1 MTPTA
6 TSARPSGAR
15 LRILL
20 VEDDPGDVLITTE
33 ALADSVVDYEL
44 AVVEDGEEALDYL
57 NQRGEHEGV
66 TRPDLVLLDLNLPR
80 VSGREVLAE
89 VKAHPDLAAIP
100 VIILSTSDAE
110 DDVVTTYKL
119 HANAYVTKPVDFDQF
134 HQVVR
139 SIDDFFLSIVR
150 LPTRDHERPAADPSE
165 RMRP

>member
-1 MTPTA
+1 MNPSASVTA
-6 TSARPSGAR
+6 TSAHADRRR
-15 LRILL
+15 LQILL

-33 ALADSVVDYEL
+33 ALAGSRVPYEL
-44 AVVEDGEEALDYL
+44 SVVEDGEAALDYL
-57 NQRGEHEGV
+57 NQRGAHEQV
-66 TRPDLVLLDLNLPR
+66 PRPDLILLDLNLPR

-110 DDVVTTYKL
+110 DDVLSTYRL

-134 HQVVR
+134 HHVVR

-150 LPTRDHERPAADPSE
+150 LPSRDA
-165 RMRP
+165 

>member
-1 MTPTA
+1 MNPTSTPTA
-6 TSARPSGAR
+6 TSALSGARR

-33 ALADSVVDYEL
+33 ALADSNVPYEL
-44 AVVEDGEEALDYL
+44 TVVEDGEQALDYL
-57 NQRGEHEGV
+57 NQRGAHEGV
-66 TRPDLVLLDLNLPR
+66 TRPDLILLDLNLPR
-80 VSGREVLAE
+80 VDGREVLAE
-89 VKAHPDLAAIP
+89 VKAHPDLASIP

-110 DDVVTTYKL
+110 DDVLATYQL

-150 LPTRDHERPAADPSE
+150 LPAREG
-165 RMRP
+165 

>member
-1 MTPTA
+1 MNPSTATA
-6 TSARPSGAR
+6 TSARGGDRR

-33 ALADSVVDYEL
+33 ALAGSQVPYEL
-44 AVVEDGEEALDYL
+44 TVVEDGEQALDHL
-57 NQRGEHEGV
+57 NQRGAYENV
-66 TRPDLVLLDLNLPR
+66 PRPDLILLDLNLPR
-80 VSGREVLAE
+80 VSGREVLSE

-110 DDVVTTYKL
+110 DDVLSTYRL

-134 HQVVR
+134 HHVVR

-150 LPTRDHERPAADPSE
+150 LPKREA
-165 RMRP
+165 

>member
-1 MTPTA
+1 MNPTSTPTA
-6 TSARPSGAR
+6 TSAWSGTRR

-33 ALADSVVDYEL
+33 ALADSNVPYEL
-44 AVVEDGEEALDYL
+44 TVVEDGEQALDYL
-57 NQRGEHEGV
+57 NQRGAHEGV
-66 TRPDLVLLDLNLPR
+66 TRPDLILLDLNLPR
-80 VSGREVLAE
+80 VDGREVLAE
-89 VKAHPDLAAIP
+89 VKAHPDLASIP

-110 DDVVTTYKL
+110 DDVLATYQL

-150 LPTRDHERPAADPSE
+150 LPKREG
-165 RMRP
+165 